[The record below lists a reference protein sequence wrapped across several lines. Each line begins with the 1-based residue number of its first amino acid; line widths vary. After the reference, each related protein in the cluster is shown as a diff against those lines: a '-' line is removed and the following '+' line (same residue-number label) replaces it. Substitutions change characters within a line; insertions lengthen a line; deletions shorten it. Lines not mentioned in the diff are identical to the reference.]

1 MIWLAIAF
9 GLASAAYI
17 TIWLSAFDRAVKR
30 GPKWGED

>member
-9 GLASAAYI
+9 GLASGAYI
-17 TIWLSAFDRAVKR
+17 TAWFFYIDRAVKR